1 MDFQNRAWGYKF
13 GDREI
18 QGSKI
23 VIVLGALFLILSP
36 IHRDQSDI
44 NNYLLAG
51 VGLLAAAGAWM
62 LSIYK
67 PIAEAQKRIQVIQ
80 TTKPRVG
87 NSPIYLVLI
96 VFTLLAFGVI
106 ILGHIYSGWNQ

>member
-1 MDFQNRAWGYKF
+1 MDFAAYVGPLILALLLILFGEGFARLCMDFQNRAWGYKF

-67 PIAEAQKRIQVIQ
+67 PIAGGAKADSS
-80 TTKPRVG
+80 KP
-87 NSPIYLVLI
+87 NHQ
-96 VFTLLAFGVI
+96 AAC
-106 ILGHIYSGWNQ
+106 W